1 MIESMTRAA
10 VDALY
15 SAYFAGD
22 AAAMAET
29 MSDDVEMRFLG
40 RSAQHGRDEAL
51 QFLTSNTAKLV
62 DLDFRIRGII
72 IDGEWAATLWEETA
86 TTIDGEPYANHG
98 VDVFRVVDG
107 EVAVLHENNDIVVH
121 RSHIGE
127 IDHPGRDAAGSTA
140 GR

>member
-1 MIESMTRAA
+1 MESRVIERRTRAV

-22 AAAMAET
+22 AAAMVET

-51 QFLTSNTAKLV
+51 QFLTPNTAKLV
-62 DLDFRIRGII
+62 DLDFCIRKMI

-86 TTIDGEPYANHG
+86 TTIDGESYANHG
-98 VDVFRVVDG
+98 VDIFRVVDG

-121 RSHIGE
+121 RAHFGE
-127 IDHPGRDAAGSTA
+127 IDHPGRAAAG
-140 GR
+140 